1 MSSKAIHPTAIV
13 HPKSELD
20 EDVIVGPFCVIGE
33 HVKIGRG
40 TELRSHVKSFPT
52 CRSGLPPSTFS
63 TMMSRLA

>member
-1 MSSKAIHPTAIV
+1 MSNMSIHPTAIV

-40 TELRSHVKSFPT
+40 TELCSHVCHGGPYGNRT
-52 CRSGLPPSTFS
+52 TV
-63 TMMSRLA
+63 